1 MITLQQLLMTDSD
14 LSGGMQT
21 GKGTDGAQDF
31 LSLLAGA
38 LTDATGQGND
48 APLTLA
54 DLKAAGS
61 KLSKVAQEAGGENTL
76 QAKIANL
83 LSRQPA
89 LTGDEPTAA
98 TPLDTLVSGLVPV
111 SKGDALKTL
120 SAVKTQD
127 DSKSE
132 LSEEELA
139 GLSALM
145 AMLPHQQ
152 TATPVA
158 SGATGIGVTAKSTL
172 NAAALSQNGAGQ
184 QSMSTLL
191 AGHEKAQQ
199 ASTYQAQAQAQNA
212 DPSQPVNAP
221 ATPIVAAAAE
231 KQDLASSPSSTAP
244 TATLAPVISSNVT
257 SHAAA
262 TVATAPVLSQPLGT
276 QEWQQSLSQ
285 HITLFTKQGQQTA
298 ELRLHPEDLGQVQ
311 ITLKLDDNQ
320 AQLQMVSAHS
330 HVRAAL
336 EAALPVLRTSLAES
350 GIQLAQSSVS
360 SESFAGQQQSSSQ
373 QQQQASRSGNTGGF
387 NEESDE
393 LLPAP
398 AALQSAARGNSAVD
412 IFA

>member
-98 TPLDTLVSGLVPV
+98 TPLDTLVSGLMPV

-158 SGATGIGVTAKSTL
+158 SGATGNGLTAKSTL

-199 ASTYQAQAQAQNA
+199 ASTYQAQAQNA

-221 ATPIVAAAAE
+221 ATPIVAATAE
-231 KQDLASSPSSTAP
+231 KQDLASSSSSTAP

-262 TVATAPVLSQPLGT
+262 TVATAPILSQPLGT

>member
-14 LSGGMQT
+14 LSGGTQT

-38 LTDATGQGND
+38 LTDTSGQGKD

-54 DLKAAGS
+54 DLKAASS
-61 KLSKVAQEAGGENTL
+61 KLAKVAQDKDGDTTL
-76 QAKIANL
+76 QAKIADL
-83 LSRQPA
+83 LSRQDT
-89 LTGDEPTAA
+89 LTGDETAQTTA
-98 TPLDTLVSGLVPV
+98 LQSLVSGLMPATH
-111 SKGDALKTL
+111 SDALKSLT
-120 SAVKTQD
+120 STAAKD
-127 DSKSE
+127 DSKTD

-152 TATPVA
+152 TATPVTTQAVSTEGLTEKVLAGTSLAQASAGQQPALTTA
-158 SGATGIGVTAKSTL
+158 SGA
-172 NAAALSQNGAGQ
+172 
-184 QSMSTLL
+184 
-191 AGHEKAQQ
+191 HEKAQSALAY
-199 ASTYQAQAQAQNA
+199 ASQSQTA
-212 DPSQPVNAP
+212 DASAANAP
-221 ATPIVAAAAE
+221 LTPAVAVTAE
-231 KQDLASSPSSTAP
+231 KQDLASQSSSTSP
-244 TATLAPVISSNVT
+244 TATLAPIVSSQAT
-257 SHAAA
+257 SQPAA

-276 QEWQQSLSQ
+276 SEWQQTLSQ
-285 HITLFTKQGQQTA
+285 HITLFTRQGQQTA

-311 ITLKLDDNQ
+311 ISIKIDDNQ

-336 EAALPVLRTSLAES
+336 EAALPVLRTSLAEN
-350 GIQLAQSSVS
+350 GIQLSQSSVS
-360 SESFAGQQQSSSQ
+360 SESFSGQQQSASQ
-373 QQQQASRSGNTGGF
+373 QQQQASRSGQQGGF

-398 AALQSAARGNSAVD
+398 VALQSAARGNSAVD

>member
-1 MITLQQLLMTDSD
+1 MITLQQLLMSDSD
-14 LSGGMQT
+14 LSGGTQT

-31 LSLLAGA
+31 LALLAGA
-38 LTDATGQGND
+38 LSDATGKGND

-61 KLSKVAQEAGGENTL
+61 KLSHVAQDAKGDTTL
-76 QAKIANL
+76 QAKIADL
-83 LSRQPA
+83 LSRQTA
-89 LTGDEPTAA
+89 LNGDETSPVTS
-98 TPLDTLVSGLVPV
+98 LDTLVTGLVPL

-120 SAVKTQD
+120 NAVNSKD
-127 DSKSE
+127 DGKSE

-152 TATPVA
+152 TSTSRAAGCDGVSAT
-158 SGATGIGVTAKSTL
+158 ATLSS
-172 NAAALSQNGAGQ
+172 AALTQNGAGQ
-184 QSMSTLL
+184 PSLNALPGS
-191 AGHEKAQQ
+191 HDKAQSAAPYQSQ
-199 ASTYQAQAQAQNA
+199 AKNS
-212 DPSQPVNAP
+212 DPALSGNAP
-221 ATPIVAAAAE
+221 ATPAVAATAE
-231 KQDLASSPSSTAP
+231 KQELASSSASP
-244 TATLAPVISSNVT
+244 TATLAPIMS
-257 SHAAA
+257 SHATSQTAA

-276 QEWQQSLSQ
+276 HEWQQSLSQ

-311 ITLKLDDNQ
+311 ISLKLDDNQ

-336 EAALPVLRTSLAES
+336 EAALPVLRTSLAEN

-373 QQQQASRSGNTGGF
+373 QQHQASRSGNTGGF
-387 NEESDE
+387 NDESDE
-393 LLPAP
+393 LLPVP

>member
-1 MITLQQLLMTDSD
+1 MITLQQLLMSDSD
-14 LSGGMQT
+14 LSGGTQT

-38 LTDATGQGND
+38 LSDATGKGKD

-61 KLSKVAQEAGGENTL
+61 KLSKVAQDAKGDTTL
-76 QAKIANL
+76 QARIADL
-83 LSRQPA
+83 LSRQTA
-89 LTGDEPTAA
+89 LNGDETSPVTS
-98 TPLDTLVSGLVPV
+98 LDTLVSGLVPL

-120 SAVKTQD
+120 NAANSKD
-127 DSKSE
+127 DGKSE

-152 TATPVA
+152 TTASRAAGSEGVSAT
-158 SGATGIGVTAKSTL
+158 STL
-172 NAAALSQNGAGQ
+172 SSATLSQNGVGQPSLNASAG
-184 QSMSTLL
+184 S
-191 AGHEKAQQ
+191 HDKAQSSTPYQSQ
-199 ASTYQAQAQAQNA
+199 AKTNEPALSGN
-212 DPSQPVNAP
+212 VP
-221 ATPIVAAAAE
+221 ATPAVAAAAE
-231 KQDLASSPSSTAP
+231 KQELASSSSSSSP
-244 TATLAPVISSNVT
+244 TATLAPIMS
-257 SHAAA
+257 SHATSQTAA

-276 QEWQQSLSQ
+276 HEWQQSLSQ

-311 ITLKLDDNQ
+311 ISLKLDDNQ

-336 EAALPVLRTSLAES
+336 EAALPVLRTSLAEN

-373 QQQQASRSGNTGGF
+373 QQHQASRSGNTGGF

-393 LLPAP
+393 LLPVP
-398 AALQSAARGNSAVD
+398 SALQSAARGNSAVD

>member
-38 LTDATGQGND
+38 LTDATGHSND

-98 TPLDTLVSGLVPV
+98 TPLETLVSGLVPV

-199 ASTYQAQAQAQNA
+199 ASTYQAQAQNA

>member
-1 MITLQQLLMTDSD
+1 MITLQQLLMSDSD
-14 LSGGMQT
+14 LSGGTQT

-31 LSLLAGA
+31 LSMLAGA
-38 LTDATGQGND
+38 LSDATGKGKD

-61 KLSKVAQEAGGENTL
+61 KLSKVAQDAKGDTTL
-76 QAKIANL
+76 QAKIADL

-89 LTGDEPTAA
+89 LNGDETSPVTS
-98 TPLDTLVSGLVPV
+98 LDTLVSGLVPL

-120 SAVKTQD
+120 NAANGKD
-127 DSKSE
+127 DGKSE

-139 GLSALM
+139 GLSTLM

-152 TATPVA
+152 QTTASRVA
-158 SGATGIGVTAKSTL
+158 GNESVSATSTL
-172 NAAALSQNGAGQ
+172 NSTTLSQNGAGQ
-184 QSMSTLL
+184 PSLNAPPGS
-191 AGHEKAQQ
+191 HDKAQS
-199 ASTYQAQAQAQNA
+199 STPYQ
-212 DPSQPVNAP
+212 SQVKNNEPAMQGNAP
-221 ATPIVAAAAE
+221 ATPAVAAATE
-231 KQDLASSPSSTAP
+231 KQELASSSSSSSP
-244 TATLAPVISSNVT
+244 TATLAPIMS
-257 SHAAA
+257 SHATSQTAA
-262 TVATAPVLSQPLGT
+262 TVAPAPVLSQPLGT
-276 QEWQQSLSQ
+276 HEWQQSLSQ

-311 ITLKLDDNQ
+311 ISLKLDDNQ

-336 EAALPVLRTSLAES
+336 EAAMPVLRTSLAEN

-373 QQQQASRSGNTGGF
+373 QQHQASRSGNTGGF

-393 LLPAP
+393 LLPTP

>member
-61 KLSKVAQEAGGENTL
+61 KLSKVAQETGGENTL

-111 SKGDALKTL
+111 SKGDALKTM

>member
-1 MITLQQLLMTDSD
+1 MITLQQLLMSDSD
-14 LSGGMQT
+14 LSGGTQT

-31 LSLLAGA
+31 LALLAGA
-38 LTDATGQGND
+38 LSDATGKGND

-61 KLSKVAQEAGGENTL
+61 KLSHVAQDAKGDTTL
-76 QAKIANL
+76 QAKIADL
-83 LSRQPA
+83 LLRQTA
-89 LTGDEPTAA
+89 LNGDETSSV
-98 TPLDTLVSGLVPV
+98 TSLDTLVSGLVPL

-120 SAVKTQD
+120 NAVNSKD
-127 DSKSE
+127 DGKSE

-152 TATPVA
+152 TSTSRAAGSDGVSAT
-158 SGATGIGVTAKSTL
+158 ATLSS
-172 NAAALSQNGAGQ
+172 AALTQNGAGQ
-184 QSMSTLL
+184 PSLNALPGS
-191 AGHEKAQQ
+191 HDKAQSAAPYQSQ
-199 ASTYQAQAQAQNA
+199 AKNS
-212 DPSQPVNAP
+212 DPALSGNAP
-221 ATPIVAAAAE
+221 ATPAVAATAE
-231 KQDLASSPSSTAP
+231 KQDLASSSSSASP
-244 TATLAPVISSNVT
+244 TATLAPIMS
-257 SHAAA
+257 SHATSQTAA

-276 QEWQQSLSQ
+276 HEWQQSLSQ

-311 ITLKLDDNQ
+311 ISLKLDDNQ

-336 EAALPVLRTSLAES
+336 EAALPVLRTSLAEN

-360 SESFAGQQQSSSQ
+360 SESFAGQQQQSSSQ
-373 QQQQASRSGNTGGF
+373 QQHQASRSGNTGGF
-387 NEESDE
+387 NDEIDE
-393 LLPAP
+393 LLPVP

>member
-1 MITLQQLLMTDSD
+1 MITLQQLLMSDSD
-14 LSGGMQT
+14 LSGGTQT

-38 LTDATGQGND
+38 LSDATGKGKD

-61 KLSKVAQEAGGENTL
+61 KLSKVAQDAKGDTTL
-76 QAKIANL
+76 QAKIADL
-83 LSRQPA
+83 LSRQTA
-89 LTGDEPTAA
+89 LNGDETSPV
-98 TPLDTLVSGLVPV
+98 TPLDTLVSGLVPL

-120 SAVKTQD
+120 NAANSKD
-127 DSKSE
+127 DGKSE

-152 TATPVA
+152 TTASRAAGSDGVSAT
-158 SGATGIGVTAKSTL
+158 STL
-172 NAAALSQNGAGQ
+172 NSAALSQNGAGQ
-184 QSMSTLL
+184 PSLNAPP
-191 AGHEKAQQ
+191 AGHEKAQS
-199 ASTYQAQAQAQNA
+199 STPYQ
-212 DPSQPVNAP
+212 SQVKNNEPALQVNAP
-221 ATPIVAAAAE
+221 ATPVVAAAAE
-231 KQDLASSPSSTAP
+231 KQELASSSSSSSP
-244 TATLAPVISSNVT
+244 TATLAPIMS
-257 SHAAA
+257 SHATSQTAA
-262 TVATAPVLSQPLGT
+262 SVATAPVLSQPLGT
-276 QEWQQSLSQ
+276 HEWQQSLSQ

-311 ITLKLDDNQ
+311 ISLKLDDNQ

-336 EAALPVLRTSLAES
+336 EAALPVLRTSLAEN

-373 QQQQASRSGNTGGF
+373 QQHQASRSGNTGGF

-393 LLPAP
+393 LLPVP

>member
-1 MITLQQLLMTDSD
+1 MITLQQLLMSDSD
-14 LSGGMQT
+14 LSGGTQT

-38 LTDATGQGND
+38 LSDATGKGKD

-61 KLSKVAQEAGGENTL
+61 KLSKVAQDAKGDTTL
-76 QAKIANL
+76 QAKIADL
-83 LSRQPA
+83 LSRQTA
-89 LTGDEPTAA
+89 LNGDETSPVTS
-98 TPLDTLVSGLVPV
+98 LDTLVSGLVPL
-111 SKGDALKTL
+111 SKGDALKTINAAN
-120 SAVKTQD
+120 SKD
-127 DSKSE
+127 DGKSE
-132 LSEEELA
+132 LSEEELP

-152 TATPVA
+152 TTASRAAGSEGVSAT
-158 SGATGIGVTAKSTL
+158 STL
-172 NAAALSQNGAGQ
+172 SSATLSQNGVGQPSLNASAG
-184 QSMSTLL
+184 S
-191 AGHEKAQQ
+191 HDKAQSSTPYQSQ
-199 ASTYQAQAQAQNA
+199 AKTNEPALSGN
-212 DPSQPVNAP
+212 VP
-221 ATPIVAAAAE
+221 ATPAVAAAAE
-231 KQDLASSPSSTAP
+231 KQELASSSSSSSP
-244 TATLAPVISSNVT
+244 TATLAPIMSSHTT
-257 SHAAA
+257 SQTAA

-276 QEWQQSLSQ
+276 HEWQQSLSQ

-311 ITLKLDDNQ
+311 ISLKLDDNQ

-336 EAALPVLRTSLAES
+336 EAALPVLRTSLAEN

-373 QQQQASRSGNTGGF
+373 QQHQASRSGNTGGF

-393 LLPAP
+393 LLPVP
-398 AALQSAARGNSAVD
+398 SALQSAARGNSAVD

>member
-1 MITLQQLLMTDSD
+1 MITLQQLLMSDSD
-14 LSGGMQT
+14 LSGGTQT

-38 LTDATGQGND
+38 LSDATGKGKD

-61 KLSKVAQEAGGENTL
+61 KLSKVAQDAKGDTTL
-76 QAKIANL
+76 QAKIADL
-83 LSRQPA
+83 LSRQTA
-89 LTGDEPTAA
+89 LNGDETSPVTS
-98 TPLDTLVSGLVPV
+98 LDTLVSGLVPL

-120 SAVKTQD
+120 NAANSKD
-127 DSKSE
+127 DGKSE

-152 TATPVA
+152 QTTASRAAGSEGV
-158 SGATGIGVTAKSTL
+158 SATSTL
-172 NAAALSQNGAGQ
+172 NSATLSNGAGQ
-184 QSMSTLL
+184 PSLSAS
-191 AGHEKAQQ
+191 AGSHDKAQS
-199 ASTYQAQAQAQNA
+199 ATPYQ
-212 DPSQPVNAP
+212 SQVKNHEPALQGNAP
-221 ATPIVAAAAE
+221 ATPAVAAAAE
-231 KQDLASSPSSTAP
+231 KQELASSSSSSSP
-244 TATLAPVISSNVT
+244 TATLAPIMS
-257 SHAAA
+257 SHATSQTAA
-262 TVATAPVLSQPLGT
+262 TVASAPVLSQPLGT
-276 QEWQQSLSQ
+276 HEWQQSLSQ

-311 ITLKLDDNQ
+311 ISLKLDDNQ

-336 EAALPVLRTSLAES
+336 EAALPVLRTSLAEN

-373 QQQQASRSGNTGGF
+373 QQHQASRSGNTGGF

-393 LLPAP
+393 LLPVP
-398 AALQSAARGNSAVD
+398 AALQSAARGNGAVD

>member
-1 MITLQQLLMTDSD
+1 MITLQQLLMSDSD
-14 LSGGMQT
+14 LSGGTQT

-38 LTDATGQGND
+38 LSDATGKGKD

-61 KLSKVAQEAGGENTL
+61 KLSKVAQDAKGDTTL
-76 QAKIANL
+76 QAKIADL

-89 LTGDEPTAA
+89 LNGDETSPVTS
-98 TPLDTLVSGLVPV
+98 LDTLVSGLVPL

-120 SAVKTQD
+120 NAANGKD
-127 DSKSE
+127 DGKNE

-152 TATPVA
+152 QTTASRVA
-158 SGATGIGVTAKSTL
+158 GNENVSATSTL
-172 NAAALSQNGAGQ
+172 NSATLSQNGAGQ
-184 QSMSTLL
+184 PSLNAPPGS
-191 AGHEKAQQ
+191 HDKAQS
-199 ASTYQAQAQAQNA
+199 STPYQIQVKNNEPALQ
-212 DPSQPVNAP
+212 DNAP
-221 ATPIVAAAAE
+221 ATPAVAAATE
-231 KQDLASSPSSTAP
+231 KQELASSSSSSSP
-244 TATLAPVISSNVT
+244 TATLAPIMS
-257 SHAAA
+257 SHATSQTAA
-262 TVATAPVLSQPLGT
+262 TVAPAPVLSQPLGT
-276 QEWQQSLSQ
+276 HEWQQSLSQ

-311 ITLKLDDNQ
+311 ISLKLDDNQ

-336 EAALPVLRTSLAES
+336 EAALPVLRTSLAEN

-373 QQQQASRSGNTGGF
+373 QQHQASRSGNTGGF

-393 LLPAP
+393 LLPTP

>member
-127 DSKSE
+127 ESKSE

-158 SGATGIGVTAKSTL
+158 SGATGNGLTAKSTL

-199 ASTYQAQAQAQNA
+199 ASTYQAQAQNA

>member
-98 TPLDTLVSGLVPV
+98 TTLDTLVSGLMPV

-199 ASTYQAQAQAQNA
+199 ASTYQAQAQNA

>member
-1 MITLQQLLMTDSD
+1 MITLQQLLMSDSD
-14 LSGGMQT
+14 LSGGTQT

-31 LSLLAGA
+31 LSMLAGA
-38 LTDATGQGND
+38 LSDATGKGKD

-61 KLSKVAQEAGGENTL
+61 KLSKVAQDAKGDTTL
-76 QAKIANL
+76 QAKIADL

-89 LTGDEPTAA
+89 LNGDETSPVTS
-98 TPLDTLVSGLVPV
+98 LDTLVSGLVPL

-120 SAVKTQD
+120 NAANGKD
-127 DSKSE
+127 DGKSE

-152 TATPVA
+152 QTTASRVA
-158 SGATGIGVTAKSTL
+158 GNESVSATSTL
-172 NAAALSQNGAGQ
+172 NSTTLSQNGAGQ
-184 QSMSTLL
+184 PSLNAPPGS
-191 AGHEKAQQ
+191 HDKAQS
-199 ASTYQAQAQAQNA
+199 STPYQ
-212 DPSQPVNAP
+212 SQVKNNEPAMQGNAP
-221 ATPIVAAAAE
+221 ATPAVAAATE
-231 KQDLASSPSSTAP
+231 KQELASSSSSSSP
-244 TATLAPVISSNVT
+244 TATLAPIMS
-257 SHAAA
+257 SHATSQTAA
-262 TVATAPVLSQPLGT
+262 TVAPAPVLSQPLGT
-276 QEWQQSLSQ
+276 HEWQQSLSQ

-311 ITLKLDDNQ
+311 ISLKLDDNQ

-336 EAALPVLRTSLAES
+336 EAALPVLRTSLAEN

-373 QQQQASRSGNTGGF
+373 QQHQASRSGNTGGF

-393 LLPAP
+393 LLPTP

>member
-1 MITLQQLLMTDSD
+1 MITLQQLLMSDSD
-14 LSGGMQT
+14 LSGGTQT

-38 LTDATGQGND
+38 LSDATGKGKD

-61 KLSKVAQEAGGENTL
+61 KLSKVAQDAKGDTTL
-76 QAKIANL
+76 QAKIADL

-89 LTGDEPTAA
+89 LNGDETSPVTS
-98 TPLDTLVSGLVPV
+98 LDTLVSGLVPL

-120 SAVKTQD
+120 NVANGKD
-127 DSKSE
+127 DGKSE

-152 TATPVA
+152 QTTASRVA
-158 SGATGIGVTAKSTL
+158 GSESVSATSTL
-172 NAAALSQNGAGQ
+172 NSATLSQNGAGQ
-184 QSMSTLL
+184 PSLNAPPGS
-191 AGHEKAQQ
+191 HDKAQN
-199 ASTYQAQAQAQNA
+199 STPYQ
-212 DPSQPVNAP
+212 SQVKNNEPALQGNAP
-221 ATPIVAAAAE
+221 ATPAVAAATE
-231 KQDLASSPSSTAP
+231 KQELASSSSSSSP
-244 TATLAPVISSNVT
+244 TATLAPIMS
-257 SHAAA
+257 SHATSQTAA
-262 TVATAPVLSQPLGT
+262 TVAPAPVLSQPLGT
-276 QEWQQSLSQ
+276 HEWQQSLSQ

-311 ITLKLDDNQ
+311 ISLKLDDNQ

-336 EAALPVLRTSLAES
+336 EAALPVLRTSLAEN

-373 QQQQASRSGNTGGF
+373 QQHQASRSGNTGGF

-393 LLPAP
+393 LLPVP
-398 AALQSAARGNSAVD
+398 AALQSAARGNGAVD

>member
-1 MITLQQLLMTDSD
+1 MITLQQLLMSDSD
-14 LSGGMQT
+14 LSGGTQT

-31 LSLLAGA
+31 LALLAGA
-38 LTDATGQGND
+38 LSDATGKGND

-61 KLSKVAQEAGGENTL
+61 KLSHVAQDAKGDTTL
-76 QAKIANL
+76 QAKIADL
-83 LSRQPA
+83 LSRQTA
-89 LTGDEPTAA
+89 LNGDETSPVTS
-98 TPLDTLVSGLVPV
+98 LDTLVSGLVPL

-120 SAVKTQD
+120 NAVNSKD
-127 DSKSE
+127 DGKSE

-152 TATPVA
+152 TSTSRAAGSDGVSAT
-158 SGATGIGVTAKSTL
+158 ATLSS
-172 NAAALSQNGAGQ
+172 AALTQNGAGQ
-184 QSMSTLL
+184 PSLNALPGS
-191 AGHEKAQQ
+191 HDKAQS
-199 ASTYQAQAQAQNA
+199 AAPYQSKAKNS
-212 DPSQPVNAP
+212 DPALSGNTP
-221 ATPIVAAAAE
+221 ATPAVAATAE
-231 KQDLASSPSSTAP
+231 KQELASSSSSASP
-244 TATLAPVISSNVT
+244 TATLAPIMS
-257 SHAAA
+257 SHATSQTAA

-276 QEWQQSLSQ
+276 HEWQQSLSQ

-311 ITLKLDDNQ
+311 ISLKLDDNQ

-336 EAALPVLRTSLAES
+336 EAALPVLRTSLAEN

-360 SESFAGQQQSSSQ
+360 SESFAGQQQQSSSQ
-373 QQQQASRSGNTGGF
+373 QQHQASRSGNTGGF
-387 NEESDE
+387 NDEIDE
-393 LLPAP
+393 LLPVP

>member
-1 MITLQQLLMTDSD
+1 MITLQQLLMSDSD
-14 LSGGMQT
+14 LSGGTQT

-38 LTDATGQGND
+38 LSDATGKGKD

-61 KLSKVAQEAGGENTL
+61 KLSKVAQDAKEDTIL
-76 QAKIANL
+76 QAKIADL
-83 LSRQPA
+83 LSRQSA
-89 LTGDEPTAA
+89 LNGDETSPVTS
-98 TPLDTLVSGLVPV
+98 LDTLVSGLVPL

-120 SAVKTQD
+120 NAANSKD
-127 DSKSE
+127 DGKSE

-152 TATPVA
+152 QTTASRAAGNDGV
-158 SGATGIGVTAKSTL
+158 SATSTL
-172 NAAALSQNGAGQ
+172 NSAALSQNGAGQ
-184 QSMSTLL
+184 PSLNAATGS
-191 AGHEKAQQ
+191 HDKAQL
-199 ASTYQAQAQAQNA
+199 SGSYQSQLKNN
-212 DPSQPVNAP
+212 DPALQGNAP
-221 ATPIVAAAAE
+221 ATPAVAASAE
-231 KQDLASSPSSTAP
+231 KQELASSSSSSSP
-244 TATLAPVISSNVT
+244 TATLAPIMS
-257 SHAAA
+257 SHATSQTAA
-262 TVATAPVLSQPLGT
+262 TVASAPVLSQPLGT
-276 QEWQQSLSQ
+276 HEWQQSLSQ

-311 ITLKLDDNQ
+311 ISLKLDDNQ

-336 EAALPVLRTSLAES
+336 EAALPVLRTSLAEN

-373 QQQQASRSGNTGGF
+373 QQHQASRSGNTGSF

-393 LLPAP
+393 LLPVP